1 MIGNDI
7 VDRAQ
12 ARQESNWQRK
22 GFLDKLFTTDEQQ
35 LIRSAS
41 DSDAIVWLLWS
52 MKESA
57 YKVVVRETGQRF
69 FAPTKLICH
78 LQAPRSETS
87 EGSVFYRKM
96 YQTTSS
102 ITDQYISTVAFSA
115 NTIQVFTHVVVPFE
129 RTDYQHQHRVIREEL
144 KQHCATRFS
153 IAESR
158 IQIQK
163 NEVDVPTLVI
173 RDLSGRII
181 ERSISLSHH
190 GYYGAFVITEH
201 NP

>member
-12 ARQESNWQRK
+12 ARQESNWPRK
-22 GFLDKLFTTDEQQ
+22 GFLNKLFTIDEQR
-35 LIRSAS
+35 LIRAAS
-41 DSDAIVWLLWS
+41 DPDEMVWTLWS

-57 YKVVVRETGQRF
+57 YKLVVRETGQHF

-78 LQAPRSETS
+78 LSGIRSETS
-87 EGSVFYRKM
+87 EGRVFYKRM

-102 ITDQYISTVAFSA
+102 VTEQYISTVAFSTSTLQVYTH
-115 NTIQVFTHVVVPFE
+115 TIVPFE
-129 RTDYQHQHRVIREEL
+129 QMNYQYQHRLILETL
-144 KQHCATRFS
+144 KQHYAARFS
-153 IAESR
+153 TAESR
-158 IQIQK
+158 IKIQK

-173 RDLSGRII
+173 SDSSGRII
-181 ERSISLSHH
+181 EKPISLSHH
-190 GYYGAFVITEH
+190 GYYGAFVVTEH